1 MATLTR
7 AQRDELADRI
17 VELDPVF
24 EPVVEAVGPPPA
36 LRSTPPDERFATLVS
51 SVVAQ
56 LLSVKA
62 GDTIANRIVDAC
74 GGEIT
79 TDAILALSHDELRAT
94 GVSNAKAV
102 TIRDLA
108 VHVSSGSLELARHGR
123 MHDDEVL
130 RELVAVRGIGEWTAH
145 MYLLF
150 TLGRPDVWPVG
161 DLGVR
166 DGWSLLHGID
176 PMIPAR
182 DLLPAGEPFHGF
194 RSAVAWYCWRA
205 RRL

>member
-1 MATLTR
+1 MAGLTR
-7 AQRDELADRI
+7 ARRDELGKRI
-17 VELDPVF
+17 VELDPAF
-24 EPVVEAVGPPPA
+24 GPVVAAVGPPPA
-36 LRSTPPDERFATLVS
+36 LRSTPPDERFATLVG

-62 GDTIANRIVDAC
+62 GDTITDRIVAAC

-79 TDAILALSHDELRAT
+79 TDAILALSHDELRST
-94 GVSNAKAV
+94 GVSNAKAA

-108 VHVSSGSLELARHGR
+108 VHVHTGTLELDRHGR
-123 MHDDEVL
+123 MSDDAVL

-150 TLGRPDVWPVG
+150 TLGRLDVWPVG

-182 DLLPAGEPFHGF
+182 ELLGAGEPFRGF